1 MPKPE
6 IVFFGD
12 SVAKDVVEQ
21 AYSLVDESDALLV
34 AGSSLTVFSGYRFVR
49 RAVAG
54 PIPVAIVN
62 RGVTCGDPFATV
74 KVDAGCSEML
84 ALLRDELA

>member
-1 MPKPE
+1 MAPDADATVADTDTFRYLDRPRCGGMPKPD

-21 AYSLVDESDALLV
+21 TYSLVDESDALLV

-49 RAVAG
+49 HAVAR
-54 PIPVAIVN
+54 AN
-62 RGVTCGDPFATV
+62 RWR
-74 KVDAGCSEML
+74 S
-84 ALLRDELA
+84 